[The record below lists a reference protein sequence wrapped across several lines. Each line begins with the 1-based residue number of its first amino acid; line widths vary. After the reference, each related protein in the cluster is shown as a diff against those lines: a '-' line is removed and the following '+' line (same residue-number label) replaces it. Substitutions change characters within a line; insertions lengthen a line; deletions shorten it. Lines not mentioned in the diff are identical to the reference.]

1 MSLLRNSF
9 QFHSEGYTCLSP
21 TLPIIKTML
30 KVQFKDKRSD
40 PFWLMEK
47 TFSIGQ
53 ASDNHLV
60 IDAPLIAPHH
70 AKVLNQGDS
79 FLLKDLGGEGGT
91 YVNGQRINQKNI
103 ACGDTISFGDVQLEI
118 IDPLV
123 EASSSDFDT
132 SYWSLIADS
141 SWLSGQEFPLVSH
154 ENGPLTLGRGTQC
167 DIVFA
172 GTHLSRQHA
181 QILINDGS
189 ITLRDLNSA
198 NGTYVNDKKVD
209 EAEVYPG
216 DRVRLD
222 VYSFRVF
229 GPGIDLPKSSTSI
242 QRALQIDEQ
251 EDEPKGSKKWKTKPT
266 SPGNREEPTY
276 GKRNK
281 AVELLLAGTIFVAL
295 AGVVYMLF
303 GG

>member
-1 MSLLRNSF
+1 
-9 QFHSEGYTCLSP
+9 
-21 TLPIIKTML
+21 ML
-30 KVQFKDKRSD
+30 KVQFKDKRRD

-60 IDAPLIAPHH
+60 IDDPSIASYH

-79 FLLKDLGGEGGT
+79 FLLKDLGGNSDT
-91 YVNGQRINQKNI
+91 FVNGQRINQKHI
-103 ACGDTISFGDVQLEI
+103 SCGDTITFGDVELEI
-118 IDPLV
+118 IDPLIDIDS
-123 EASSSDFDT
+123 ADFGT

-141 SWLSGQEFPLVSH
+141 SWLSGQEFPLIPQD
-154 ENGPLTLGRGTQC
+154 NRPIILGRGTQC

-181 QILINDGS
+181 QVKINPGS
-189 ITLRDLNSA
+189 ITLRDLNSS
-198 NGTYVNDKKVD
+198 NGTYVNDQKVD
-209 EAEVYPG
+209 EADVYPG
-216 DRVRLD
+216 DRIRLD

-242 QRALQIDEQ
+242 QRAIQT
-251 EDEPKGSKKWKTKPT
+251 EDEVEEEEPKKSKKSKKWRIKPT

-276 GKRNK
+276 SQRNK
-281 AVELLLAGTIFVAL
+281 IVEWLLTGTIFVAL
-295 AGVVYMLF
+295 TGVVYMIF